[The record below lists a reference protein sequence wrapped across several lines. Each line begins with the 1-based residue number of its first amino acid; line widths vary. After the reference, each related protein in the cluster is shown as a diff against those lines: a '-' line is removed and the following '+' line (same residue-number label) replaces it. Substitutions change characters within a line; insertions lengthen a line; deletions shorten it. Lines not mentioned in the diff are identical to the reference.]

1 MTEPESSE
9 SEGTSAPMAVAQH
22 YERLIGLP
30 EPWTVER
37 LEENLAEGRID
48 LHLTHEARSR
58 FACPHCGRACPVRD
72 HAPERSWRYL
82 QALRFKT
89 FLRARVPRVTCPEHG
104 VVTAVIPWAEAGSG
118 WTLDF
123 EWHVVETLQA
133 CASVSAAAKLLDISW
148 DLAHRVMKSA
158 VQRGLR
164 VRNLTGLRLL
174 GLDEKSFLRGQSYIS
189 VCNDLEGRRV
199 LEVSSGRTAAKACAA
214 LEVVPEAQRSGIQ
227 AVAMDLSA
235 ACALAVDVTFPDA
248 RHVID
253 RFHVSALL
261 CKMVSAV
268 RRGEHARLLRT
279 GDATLTGTAQLW
291 LYSPENMS
299 AEQIR
304 RFEAVANLNL
314 LTSKA
319 WQVKENFSV
328 FWEQPDETSARAWFT
343 QWASHAEGLK
353 LGAVTKVVK
362 TFRRYLEDF
371 LGYFTHRITNALSE
385 GLNSRIQ
392 AIKSAARGFRSFEN
406 YRIRIL
412 FFCGRLHLRHTIAAP
427 A

>member
-1 MTEPESSE
+1 MSEPESTE
-9 SEGTSAPMAVAQH
+9 SEGISAPMAVAQH

-30 EPWTVER
+30 EPWRVER

-164 VRNLTGLRLL
+164 ARTLAGLRLL
-174 GLDEKSFLRGQSYIS
+174 GLDEPERSADSLPSLAKSAGKRASCGARATS
-189 VCNDLEGRRV
+189 
-199 LEVSSGRTAAKACAA
+199 ACAMIWKA
-214 LEVVPEAQRSGIQ
+214 GACLRS
-227 AVAMDLSA
+227 A
-235 ACALAVDVTFPDA
+235 P
-248 RHVID
+248 
-253 RFHVSALL
+253 
-261 CKMVSAV
+261 
-268 RRGEHARLLRT
+268 
-279 GDATLTGTAQLW
+279 
-291 LYSPENMS
+291 
-299 AEQIR
+299 
-304 RFEAVANLNL
+304 
-314 LTSKA
+314 
-319 WQVKENFSV
+319 
-328 FWEQPDETSARAWFT
+328 
-343 QWASHAEGLK
+343 
-353 LGAVTKVVK
+353 GAPQ
-362 TFRRYLEDF
+362 
-371 LGYFTHRITNALSE
+371 HR
-385 GLNSRIQ
+385 
-392 AIKSAARGFRSFEN
+392 
-406 YRIRIL
+406 
-412 FFCGRLHLRHTIAAP
+412 P